1 MRALNKAIFQAAARL
16 AARSKAQAI
25 LFNLDCLDKMPSDDV
40 MPKPAKELA
49 MIPVTQRTE
58 KDLQNM
64 LPEHSKQIKPGV
76 VHLPPV
82 NMTRMSHIKIS
93 VVHALSKGLIN
104 IGDKIVF
111 ITGLQG
117 SKELDSFVLLD
128 TSTESE
134 VMTARGAEA
143 IAESVTQEVFQV
155 VLNLALELAHRG
167 REGKP
172 IGTIFVLGDEER
184 VMQLSKQMVIN
195 PFRGYTDEESNILN
209 PDLKET
215 IREFSAIDGA
225 FIISGDGR
233 VLSAGRYLN
242 AASEEESMPRGLGSR
257 HMAAGGITALTNAI
271 AIVIAE
277 SSGDVRIFKNGKI
290 LMEIEKSSSPKAL

>member
-1 MRALNKAIFQAAARL
+1 
-16 AARSKAQAI
+16 
-25 LFNLDCLDKMPSDDV
+25 
-40 MPKPAKELA
+40 
-49 MIPVTQRTE
+49 
-58 KDLQNM
+58 
-64 LPEHSKQIKPGV
+64 
-76 VHLPPV
+76 
-82 NMTRMSHIKIS
+82 
-93 VVHALSKGLIN
+93 
-104 IGDKIVF
+104 
-111 ITGLQG
+111 
-117 SKELDSFVLLD
+117 
-128 TSTESE
+128 
-134 VMTARGAEA
+134 MTARGAEA